1 MMKSQIY
8 NRDMH
13 SIYGDPMF
21 KDPQNLDFTVL
32 ENSPALSIGF
42 KNFPMDQFGVQK
54 ASLKALAKTPEI
66 PVLRDAS
73 KSNVKEGDTKVA
85 WLRNTLK
92 SVSSEQEQSA
102 YGLNTAEGVIV
113 LKTWKHSPAVQNN
126 GIKKGDVILEVNNI
140 KLKNIKDFLIELKNN
155 NKLEF
160 LDIVVMRN
168 QSELSLTIR
177 FK

>member
-1 MMKSQIY
+1 MNFFNTIAS
-8 NRDMH
+8 RLV
-13 SIYGDPMF
+13 GG
-21 KDPQNLDFTVL
+21 LDVNTLNYINKFHVATTL
-32 ENSPALSIGF
+32 
-42 KNFPMDQFGVQK
+42 
-54 ASLKALAKTPEI
+54 
-66 PVLRDAS
+66 DAS
-73 KSNVKEGDTKVA
+73 GGSAVIDYNDISYGST
-85 WLRNTLK
+85 
-92 SVSSEQEQSA
+92 A
-102 YGLNTAEGVIV
+102 YGLNTTEGVIV